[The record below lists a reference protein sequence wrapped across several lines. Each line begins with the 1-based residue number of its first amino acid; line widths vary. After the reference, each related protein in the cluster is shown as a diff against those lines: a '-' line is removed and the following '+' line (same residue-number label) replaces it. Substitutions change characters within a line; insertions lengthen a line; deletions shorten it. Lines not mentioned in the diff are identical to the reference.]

1 MLAPKANTDGA
12 SAVLRIMMM
21 MMMMTMTVIIL
32 DYRIHPTDN
41 RSWAT
46 KKGQSNCFY
55 KSSPAVRRGSI
66 SMIVMYPTVDF
77 DEYLKLRLGKLIE
90 VSNYVSSSAQNLD
103 STSNMLEA
111 AFALEKKF
119 PQLKQT
125 QEKLSTKTSTEAK
138 MGIKVYDEKYQTVN
152 ANSLE
157 LVVGLDKS
165 LEMGCYQGEERVE
178 SARRIQELTDKNK
191 SQKAEIESLKQQL
204 EELRASNK
212 SISQRKRD
220 KEGIDK
226 GRTKIKIRRA
236 KSLGDGSGAVSASS
250 IVGPPVTQRSKSD
263 ETGKAKKR
271 RKKAV
276 AALPRGPTGQDN
288 DDDLVMAFSGPTG
301 PTGPTGNNQ

>member
-1 MLAPKANTDGA
+1 NTDADADGA
-12 SAVLRIMMM
+12 SAAPMDR
-21 MMMMTMTVIIL
+21 
-32 DYRIHPTDN
+32 DDDDDDGDDDDGDN
-41 RSWAT
+41 NSPLPDSPGQTTRSPSQP
-46 KKGQSNCFY
+46 KKGRATASA

-66 SMIVMYPTVDF
+66 SDDSDVYPTVDF

-178 SARRIQELTDKNK
+178 SARRIQELTDKNR
-191 SQKAEIESLKQQL
+191 SQEAEIERLKQQL
-204 EELRASNK
+204 EKL
-212 SISQRKRD
+212 
-220 KEGIDK
+220 
-226 GRTKIKIRRA
+226 
-236 KSLGDGSGAVSASS
+236 SASS
-250 IVGPPVTQRSKSD
+250 SVDESKKRKSARKKVIVRGSVGPTRQRRATSYQPTSRGLPKSKRQRSGPS
-263 ETGKAKKR
+263 TPQS
-271 RKKAV
+271 
-276 AALPRGPTGQDN
+276 LGPTGGATGPTA
-288 DDDLVMAFSGPTG
+288 DDDIDMLGPTG
-301 PTGPTGNNQ
+301 

>member
-1 MLAPKANTDGA
+1 
-12 SAVLRIMMM
+12 V
-21 MMMMTMTVIIL
+21 
-32 DYRIHPTDN
+32 
-41 RSWAT
+41 
-46 KKGQSNCFY
+46 
-55 KSSPAVRRGSI
+55 
-66 SMIVMYPTVDF
+66 YPTVDF

-178 SARRIQELTDKNK
+178 SARRIQELTDKNR
-191 SQKAEIESLKQQL
+191 SQQAEIESLKQQL
-204 EELRASNK
+204 EQLTASNK

-220 KEGIDK
+220 QQGNPR
-226 GRTKIKIRRA
+226 RTRIPIRRSQ
-236 KSLGDGSGAVSASS
+236 SLGDGSGERPAIA
-250 IVGPPVTQRSKSD
+250 PRSKSD
-263 ETGKAKKR
+263 PKKR
-271 RKKAV
+271 RRK
-276 AALPRGPTGQDN
+276 LPRGPTGQDN
-288 DDDLVMAFSGPTG
+288 DDDVVMASSG